1 LEGFFYGF
9 LNIYLKGSIM
19 QKTKEK
25 PWHEQDSFWE
35 TFAPVIFSNKV
46 IQAASQEVEQLMNL
60 LNLQRDS
67 IICDMCCGVGRHS
80 LELARRGFKVTG
92 VDRTT
97 SYLQEARKKA
107 GAEGLDIQFINED
120 VRDFCQPDSFNVVL
134 NLYTSFGYFEKRADE
149 RTALKNIYKSLKSGG
164 KLVIELMSKEV
175 LARIFQ
181 ERDWRE
187 EDGIILLEER
197 KVGENWDFIESR
209 WILIKDGKRFECKFY
224 PRIYSAVELC
234 ELLSSCGFG
243 RVDSYGGLDG
253 SPYDQKANRLVV
265 VGFK

>member
-1 LEGFFYGF
+1 
-9 LNIYLKGSIM
+9 M

-35 TFAPVIFSNKV
+35 TFGPVIFNSKV
-46 IQAASQEVEQLMNL
+46 IQAASQEVEHLTNL
-60 LNLQRDS
+60 LNLRQDS

-92 VDRTT
+92 VDRTR
-97 SYLQEARKKA
+97 SYLRGAKKKA
-107 GAEGLDIQFINED
+107 DAEGLDIQFVNED
-120 VRDFCQPDSFNVVL
+120 IRDFCRLDSFDVVL
-134 NLYTSFGYFEKRADE
+134 NLYTSFGYFEKRDDE
-149 RTALKNIYKSLKSGG
+149 RVALKNIYKSIKSGG
-164 KLVIELMSKEV
+164 KFVIELMGKEV

-197 KVGENWDFIESR
+197 KIGENWDFIESR
-209 WILIKDGKRFECKFY
+209 WILIKDGERFECKFY

-234 ELLSSCGFG
+234 ELLGSCGFD
-243 RVDSYGGLDG
+243 RVDTYGGLDG
-253 SPYDQKANRLVV
+253 SPYDQKASRLVV
-265 VGFK
+265 VGCK

>member
-1 LEGFFYGF
+1 
-9 LNIYLKGSIM
+9 M
-19 QKTKEK
+19 HKTKEK

-35 TFAPVIFSNKV
+35 TFAPVIFSKKV
-46 IQAASQEVEQLMNL
+46 ILAASQDVEQLMNL
-60 LNLQRDS
+60 LNLQQDS

-97 SYLQEARKKA
+97 SYLQEAKKKA
-107 GAEGLDIQFINED
+107 DVEGLDVQFINED
-120 VRDFCQPDSFNVVL
+120 IRDFCRPDSFDVVL

-149 RTALKNIYKSLKSGG
+149 RTSLENIYKSLKSGD
-164 KLVIELMSKEV
+164 KLVIELMGKEV

-197 KVGENWDFIESR
+197 KIGENWDFIESR
-209 WILIKDGKRFECKFY
+209 WIMIKDGKKFERKFY
-224 PRIYSAVELC
+224 PGLYSAVELC

-243 RVDSYGGLDG
+243 RVDTYGGLDG

-265 VGFK
+265 VGCK